1 MSTGGYNYNIISQ
14 QNELNKE
21 YNINSKIKEVPTKDY
36 LNLNKPRKYIIETYE
51 EDEVLTKKQIFL
63 QT

>member
-21 YNINSKIKEVPTKDY
+21 YNINSKIKEVPTKDS
-36 LNLNKPRKYIIETYE
+36 LNLNNILLKFMKNM
-51 EDEVLTKKQIFL
+51 KF
-63 QT
+63 

>member
-21 YNINSKIKEVPTKDY
+21 YNINSKIKEVPTKDS
-36 LNLNKPRKYIIETYE
+36 LNLNKPIKYIIETYE
-51 EDEVLTKKQIFL
+51 EDEVLKKKQIFL

>member
-21 YNINSKIKEVPTKDY
+21 YNINSKIKEVPTKDN

-51 EDEVLTKKQIFL
+51 EDEVLKKKQIFL